1 MRWVGC
7 RRGLSHRGWKGPGR
21 TGTACLGAGRTTW
34 SFERVDDP
42 LAGSVREKGEARER
56 ERGRRKGRGG
66 GGVVCGRRQERG
78 GCQLTVDRKVKG
90 YACPDTGTRPKERRE
105 TDPT

>member
-34 SFERVDDP
+34 SFERVDGP
-42 LAGSVREKGEARER
+42 LAGSVQKKGEARER
-56 ERGRRKGRGG
+56 ERKEVREGR
-66 GGVVCGRRQERG
+66 RG
-78 GCQLTVDRKVKG
+78 GCLWAKARGGAVS
-90 YACPDTGTRPKERRE
+90 
-105 TDPT
+105 